1 MKKYYELALKYYKK
15 YDEIINYLIFGV
27 LTTVVTIITYAIFT
41 NTFLSSK
48 SALDI
53 QIANVLSWII
63 AVTFAYLTNR
73 KYVFKSKAQGSK
85 RIKEIIN
92 FFLARISSLLVEML
106 FMYITVTL
114 LSYNDFICKIIAQ
127 AIVIIFNYICS
138 KLIIFK
144 KEENH

>member
-73 KYVFKSKAQGSK
+73 KYVFKSKVQGSK

-106 FMYITVTL
+106 FMYVTVTV

-127 AIVIIFNYICS
+127 AIVIIFNYVCS

>member
-85 RIKEIIN
+85 QIKEIIN
-92 FFLARISSLLVEML
+92 FFLARISSLIVEML
-106 FMYITVTL
+106 FMYVTVTV

-127 AIVIIFNYICS
+127 AIVIIFNYVCS

>member
-15 YDEIINYLIFGV
+15 YDEIINYLIFGI

-106 FMYITVTL
+106 FMYVTVTV

-127 AIVIIFNYICS
+127 AIVIIFNYVCS

>member
-92 FFLARISSLLVEML
+92 FFLARISSLIVEML
-106 FMYITVTL
+106 FMYVTVTV

>member
-1 MKKYYELALKYYKK
+1 MKKIYELTLKYYKK

-27 LTTVVTIITYAIFT
+27 LTTLVTIITYAIFT

-138 KLIIFK
+138 KIIIFK

>member
-85 RIKEIIN
+85 RIK
-92 FFLARISSLLVEML
+92 
-106 FMYITVTL
+106 
-114 LSYNDFICKIIAQ
+114 
-127 AIVIIFNYICS
+127 
-138 KLIIFK
+138 
-144 KEENH
+144 

>member
-1 MKKYYELALKYYKK
+1 MKKYYALALKYYKK
-15 YDEIINYLIFGV
+15 YDEIINYLIFGA

-41 NTFLSSK
+41 STFLSAK
-48 SALDI
+48 TALDI

-73 KYVFKSKAQGSK
+73 KFVFKSKVQGTK
-85 RIKEIIN
+85 RAKEIIN
-92 FFLARISSLLVEML
+92 FFLARISSLIIEML
-106 FMYITVTL
+106 FMNVTVTL
-114 LSYNDFICKIIAQ
+114 LSYNDLICKVIAQ
-127 AIVIIFNYICS
+127 VIVIVFNYICS

>member
-92 FFLARISSLLVEML
+92 FFLARISSLIVEML
-106 FMYITVTL
+106 FMYVTVTV
-114 LSYNDFICKIIAQ
+114 LSYNDFICKIITQ
-127 AIVIIFNYICS
+127 AIVIIFNYVCS

>member
-63 AVTFAYLTNR
+63 AVTFSYLTNR

-106 FMYITVTL
+106 FMYVTVTV

-127 AIVIIFNYICS
+127 AIVIIFNYVCS

>member
-92 FFLARISSLLVEML
+92 FFLARISSLIVEML
-106 FMYITVTL
+106 FMYVTVTL

-127 AIVIIFNYICS
+127 AIVIIFNYVCS

>member
-106 FMYITVTL
+106 FMYVTVTV

-127 AIVIIFNYICS
+127 AIVIIFNYVCS

>member
-1 MKKYYELALKYYKK
+1 MKKYYALALKYYKK
-15 YDEIINYLIFGV
+15 YDEIINYLIFGA

-41 NTFLSSK
+41 STFLSAK
-48 SALDI
+48 TALDI

-73 KYVFKSKAQGSK
+73 KFVFKSKAQGTK
-85 RIKEIIN
+85 RAKEIIN
-92 FFLARISSLLVEML
+92 FFLARISSLIIEML

-114 LSYNDFICKIIAQ
+114 LSYNDLICKVIAQ
-127 AIVIIFNYICS
+127 VIVIVFNYICS

>member
-1 MKKYYELALKYYKK
+1 MKKYYALALKYYKK
-15 YDEIINYLIFGV
+15 YDEIINYLIFGA

-41 NTFLSSK
+41 STFLSAK
-48 SALDI
+48 TALDI

-73 KYVFKSKAQGSK
+73 KFVFKSKVQGTK
-85 RIKEIIN
+85 RAKEIIN
-92 FFLARISSLLVEML
+92 FFLARISSLIIEML
-106 FMYITVTL
+106 FMYVTVTL
-114 LSYNDFICKIIAQ
+114 LSYNDLICKVIAQ
-127 AIVIIFNYICS
+127 VIVIVFNYICS

>member
-27 LTTVVTIITYAIFT
+27 LTTLVTIITYAIFT

-144 KEENH
+144 KEENN

>member
-1 MKKYYELALKYYKK
+1 MKKIYELTLKYYKK

-27 LTTVVTIITYAIFT
+27 LTTLVTIITYAIFT

-92 FFLARISSLLVEML
+92 FFLARISSLIVEML
-106 FMYITVTL
+106 FMYVTVTV

-127 AIVIIFNYICS
+127 AIVIIFNYVCS

>member
-1 MKKYYELALKYYKK
+1 MKKIYELTLKYYKK

>member
-106 FMYITVTL
+106 FMYVTVTV

-127 AIVIIFNYICS
+127 AIVIVFNYVCS

>member
-1 MKKYYELALKYYKK
+1 MKKYYALALKYYKK
-15 YDEIINYLIFGV
+15 YDEIINYLIFGA

-41 NTFLSSK
+41 STFLSAK
-48 SALDI
+48 TALDI

-92 FFLARISSLLVEML
+92 FFLARISSLIIEML
-106 FMYITVTL
+106 FMYVTVTL
-114 LSYNDFICKIIAQ
+114 LSYNDLICKVIAQ
-127 AIVIIFNYICS
+127 VIVIVFNYICS

>member
-92 FFLARISSLLVEML
+92 FFLARISSLIVEML
-106 FMYITVTL
+106 FMYVTVTV

-127 AIVIIFNYICS
+127 AIVIIFNYVCS

-144 KEENH
+144 KEENN

>member
-73 KYVFKSKAQGSK
+73 KYVFKSKAQGYK

-92 FFLARISSLLVEML
+92 FFLARISSLIVEML
-106 FMYITVTL
+106 FMYVTVTV

-127 AIVIIFNYICS
+127 AIVIIFNYVCS

>member
-1 MKKYYELALKYYKK
+1 MKKYYALALKYYKK
-15 YDEIINYLIFGV
+15 YDEIINYLIFGA

-41 NTFLSSK
+41 STFLSAK
-48 SALDI
+48 TALDI

-73 KYVFKSKAQGSK
+73 KFVFKSKAQGSK

>member
-92 FFLARISSLLVEML
+92 FFLARISSLIVEML
-106 FMYITVTL
+106 FMYVTVTV

-127 AIVIIFNYICS
+127 AIVIIFNYVCS

>member
-73 KYVFKSKAQGSK
+73 KYVFKSKVQGSK
-85 RIKEIIN
+85 HIKEIIN

-106 FMYITVTL
+106 FMYVTVTV

-127 AIVIIFNYICS
+127 AIVIIFNYVCS

>member
-1 MKKYYELALKYYKK
+1 MKKIYELTLKYYKK

-27 LTTVVTIITYAIFT
+27 LTTLVTIITYAIFT

-73 KYVFKSKAQGSK
+73 KFVFKSKAQGSK

-106 FMYITVTL
+106 FMYVTVTV

-127 AIVIIFNYICS
+127 AIVIIFNYVCS

>member
-1 MKKYYELALKYYKK
+1 MKKYYALALKYYKK
-15 YDEIINYLIFGV
+15 YDEIINYLIFGA

-41 NTFLSSK
+41 STFLSAK
-48 SALDI
+48 TALDN

-73 KYVFKSKAQGSK
+73 KFVFKSKAQGTK
-85 RIKEIIN
+85 RAKEIIN
-92 FFLARISSLLVEML
+92 FFLARISSLIIEML
-106 FMYITVTL
+106 FMYVTVTL
-114 LSYNDFICKIIAQ
+114 LSYNDLICKVIAQ
-127 AIVIIFNYICS
+127 VIVIVFNYICS

>member
-1 MKKYYELALKYYKK
+1 MKKIYELTLKYYKK

-27 LTTVVTIITYAIFT
+27 LTTLVTIITYAIFT

-106 FMYITVTL
+106 FMYVTVTV

-127 AIVIIFNYICS
+127 AIVIIFNYVCS

>member
-1 MKKYYELALKYYKK
+1 MKKYYALALKYYKK
-15 YDEIINYLIFGV
+15 YDEIINYLIFGA

-41 NTFLSSK
+41 CTFLSAK
-48 SALDI
+48 TALDI

-73 KYVFKSKAQGSK
+73 KFVFKSKAQGTK
-85 RIKEIIN
+85 RAKEIIN
-92 FFLARISSLLVEML
+92 FFLARISSLIIEML
-106 FMYITVTL
+106 FMYVTVTL
-114 LSYNDFICKIIAQ
+114 LSYNDLICKVIAQ
-127 AIVIIFNYICS
+127 VIVIVFNYICS

>member
-92 FFLARISSLLVEML
+92 FFLARISSLIVEML
-106 FMYITVTL
+106 FMYVTVTV

-127 AIVIIFNYICS
+127 AIVIIFNYVCS

-144 KEENH
+144 RVANH

>member
-1 MKKYYELALKYYKK
+1 MKKIYELTLKYYKK

-92 FFLARISSLLVEML
+92 FFLARISSLIVEML
-106 FMYITVTL
+106 FMYVTVTV

-127 AIVIIFNYICS
+127 AIVIIFNYVCS

>member
-73 KYVFKSKAQGSK
+73 KFVFKSKAQGSK

-106 FMYITVTL
+106 FMYVTVTV

-127 AIVIIFNYICS
+127 AIVIIFNYVCS

>member
-1 MKKYYELALKYYKK
+1 MKKYYALALKYYKK
-15 YDEIINYLIFGV
+15 YDEIINYLIFGA

-41 NTFLSSK
+41 STFLSAK
-48 SALDI
+48 TALDI

-73 KYVFKSKAQGSK
+73 KFVFKSKAQGTK
-85 RIKEIIN
+85 RAKEIIN
-92 FFLARISSLLVEML
+92 FFLARISSLIIEML
-106 FMYITVTL
+106 FMYVTVTL
-114 LSYNDFICKIIAQ
+114 LSYNDLICKVIAQ
-127 AIVIIFNYICS
+127 VIVIVFNYICS

>member
-1 MKKYYELALKYYKK
+1 MKKYYALALKYYKK
-15 YDEIINYLIFGV
+15 YDEIINYLIFGA

-41 NTFLSSK
+41 STFLSAK
-48 SALDI
+48 TALDI

-73 KYVFKSKAQGSK
+73 KFVFKSKAQGSK

-106 FMYITVTL
+106 FMYVTVTV

-127 AIVIIFNYICS
+127 AIVIIFNYVCS

>member
-92 FFLARISSLLVEML
+92 FFLARISSLLVELL
-106 FMYITVTL
+106 FMYVTVTV

-127 AIVIIFNYICS
+127 AIVIIFNYVCS

>member
-1 MKKYYELALKYYKK
+1 MKKYYALALKYYKK
-15 YDEIINYLIFGV
+15 YDEIINYLIFGA

-41 NTFLSSK
+41 STFLSPK
-48 SALDI
+48 TALDI

-73 KYVFKSKAQGSK
+73 KFVFKSKAQGTK
-85 RIKEIIN
+85 RAKEIIN
-92 FFLARISSLLVEML
+92 FFLARISSLIIEML
-106 FMYITVTL
+106 FMYVTVTL
-114 LSYNDFICKIIAQ
+114 LSYNDLICKVIAQ
-127 AIVIIFNYICS
+127 VIVIVFNYICS

>member
-1 MKKYYELALKYYKK
+1 MKKIYELTLKYYKK

-27 LTTVVTIITYAIFT
+27 LTTLVTIITYAIFT

>member
-1 MKKYYELALKYYKK
+1 MKKIYELTLKYYKK

-27 LTTVVTIITYAIFT
+27 LTTLVTIITYAIFT

-73 KYVFKSKAQGSK
+73 KFVFKSKAQGSK

>member
-27 LTTVVTIITYAIFT
+27 LTTLVTIITYAIFT

>member
-15 YDEIINYLIFGV
+15 YDEIINQLIFGV

-106 FMYITVTL
+106 LMYVTVTV

-127 AIVIIFNYICS
+127 AIVIIFNYVCS